1 MTEDHKGPSLE
12 DLEARLSAARS
23 QHDRSIGKGSSKDGK
38 NSAQGGFGFA
48 MRIGT
53 DLVAALI
60 VGVGIG
66 VLLDYWLDTKPWFL
80 IVFFLL
86 GAAAG
91 LLNIFRLV
99 RGYGLAAGY
108 TKVDEDGDGPKGLK
122 EDVERN
128 GKRRG

>member
-1 MTEDHKGPSLE
+1 MTEDPKRASLD
-12 DLEARLSAARS
+12 DLEARLNAARNL
-23 QHDRSIGKGSSKDGK
+23 HDGTTKGGSGKGRKRNDQNGL
-38 NSAQGGFGFA
+38 GFA

-53 DLVAALI
+53 DLVAALV

-91 LLNIFRLV
+91 FLNIFRLV
-99 RGYGLAAGY
+99 SGYGLAAGY
-108 TKVDEDGDGPKGLK
+108 KKTDDGDGVEDSKGSK
-122 EDVERN
+122 D
-128 GKRRG
+128 GK